1 MTTWVVGYLVASND
15 EYCGQDE
22 ECSVLTNK
30 NDMEC
35 KVVHMVEAHVGA
47 KKLWD
52 LIMLGEGL

>member
-47 KKLWD
+47 QKLW
-52 LIMLGEGL
+52 I